1 VTITANIELNSDTPQ
16 GVVFANGGL
25 TGGTA
30 LFFKDN
36 TLYYLLNDGVNETTI
51 TSAKTLSKGKHA
63 IRIEFAAEN
72 VVTLSIDGQQAAK
85 QTVKK
90 VGKSI
95 GSIAGDG
102 VSVGKDLNS
111 PVTKRYT
118 GTNPFNGAG
127 ERRW

>member
-1 VTITANIELNSDTPQ
+1 MQSGSNSQ
-16 GVVFANGGL
+16 R
-25 TGGTA
+25 
-30 LFFKDN
+30 K
-36 TLYYLLNDGVNETTI
+36 
-51 TSAKTLSKGKHA
+51 TSS
-63 IRIEFAAEN
+63 
-72 VVTLSIDGQQAAK
+72 TLSIDGQQAAK

-118 GTNPFNGAG
+118 GTNPLM
-127 ERRW
+127 ER